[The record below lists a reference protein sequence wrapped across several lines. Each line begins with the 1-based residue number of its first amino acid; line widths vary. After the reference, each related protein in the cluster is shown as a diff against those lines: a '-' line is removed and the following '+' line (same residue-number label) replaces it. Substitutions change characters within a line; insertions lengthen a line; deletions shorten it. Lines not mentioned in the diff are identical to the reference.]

1 VRLGFELRASC
12 LQSKQVIYLESYF
25 KSILLWLF
33 WRWGLRAICL
43 AWPENVILL
52 ISASEVARI
61 TGVRQPA
68 PGYDYIVKKKIQN
81 PKCSKIGNF
90 LSADMM
96 LEKF

>member
-1 VRLGFELRASC
+1 
-12 LQSKQVIYLESYF
+12 VIYLESYF

-68 PGYDYIVKKKIQN
+68 PGYDYIVKKKSKTQN
-81 PKCSKIGNF
+81 ALKLGTF
-90 LSADMM
+90 
-96 LEKF
+96 